1 MRLEL
6 SPTRLDDSV
15 AASLVARLQADL
27 TVRYG
32 EPDPVHTPVEEF
44 LPPRGVFVV
53 ARLGGEPVGCAG
65 LRDLHT
71 GVGELKRMYVDPTAR
86 GRGVARALLADLE
99 QRAASIGVHRLRLIA
114 GEAQPEALAL
124 YARSGWHRIPAFG
137 SAVTYGWTD
146 AVSFGRDLSEPDS
159 ERGAP
164 KEGRGVA

>member
-6 SPTRLDDSV
+6 SSVRLDDAI
-15 AASLVARLQADL
+15 AASLVTRLQADL

-32 EPDPVHTPVEEF
+32 EPDPVDTPVEDF

-53 ARLGGEPVGCAG
+53 ARLDGQPVGCAG

-71 GVGELKRMYVDPTAR
+71 RTAELKRMYVDPAAR

-99 QRAASIGVHRLRLIA
+99 QRAVAVGVHSLRLIA
-114 GEAQPEALAL
+114 GDAQPEALAL

-137 SAVTYGWTD
+137 SAVKYGWTD
-146 AVSFGRDLSEPDS
+146 AVSFGRDLSAS
-159 ERGAP
+159 AAERA
-164 KEGRGVA
+164 GRGVA